1 MTAPIINPLRMAVP
15 ALACLITLPS
25 QARDDAE
32 AYRFDIGGGIGMS
45 GYLGEANS
53 SSLFSHPGFAGHLQ
67 SRYLF
72 NERTAL
78 RAQIS
83 VMTLSG
89 NTADL
94 DNILPADAAYG
105 FSATATAFDVRG
117 EFNFLPYGIGETY
130 RNLRTWSPFVA
141 AGCGATLS
149 ACGGDTFA
157 AFSVPMSAGVKFKP
171 SVRVNL
177 IAEFTMTKVF
187 GDHLDGPVLAD
198 LNGIRTSF
206 INNSDWHS
214 TVTVGVTY
222 EFGPRCVVCNRLD

>member
-1 MTAPIINPLRMAVP
+1 MITSPLRMAMP
-15 ALACLITLPS
+15 ALACLMTLPS
-25 QARDDAE
+25 QARDDSE

-53 SSLFSHPGFAGHLQ
+53 SSLFSHPGFAGYLQ
-67 SRYLF
+67 SRYIF

-78 RAQIS
+78 RAQLS
-83 VMTLSG
+83 LMTLSG

-94 DNILPADAAYG
+94 DNALPGNVAYD
-105 FSATATAFDVRG
+105 FSATATSFDVRG

-130 RNLRTWSPFVA
+130 RNLHTISPFIA
-141 AGCGATLS
+141 GGCGLTVS
-149 ACGGDTFA
+149 ASEGDTFA
-157 AFSVPMSAGVKFKP
+157 AFSVPLSAGVKYKP
-171 SVRVNL
+171 SLRLNL

-187 GDHLDGPVLAD
+187 GDHLDGPLLAD